1 MNKNLYKKLARNNIK
16 KNKSTYFP
24 YIFSTIVTISLF
36 FILYTITEEVSNGG
50 FYGDSTMGTI
60 LNFGVYTVGI
70 FSIIF
75 IFYTNNF
82 LLKRRKKELGLYS
95 VLGMEKRHISKVLF
109 YEVIYSGGF
118 SLIFGILFG
127 TLFSKLM
134 FAFLL
139 NILNLDTSIG
149 LNISIKSVGVTSVL
163 FFVIFA
169 LEILFNIINIKRIN
183 PIDLISGGKKGEREP
198 KSNWF
203 IGLLGIIS
211 LGMGYYIA
219 LIIENPISAINM
231 FFIAVILVSIGTYF
245 IFTSGS
251 IIIIKLLRKNKN
263 FYYKKNHFISVSNMI
278 YRMKQN
284 AVGLANIAILSTAV
298 LLVLSTTI
306 SLYVGME
313 DIMSDRYTEDVITNY
328 VYEGQN
334 LEEIES
340 IILKHAE
347 TKDIKIKDPLKY
359 YNSGFVGHLE
369 DNNLVGK
376 DILNKKSFEDIY
388 GVGIFTLD
396 DYNRIHGTNLELD
409 NEEVLINSN
418 TSDFNYEDIMLYGK
432 KYSIK
437 EQVDSMKFKMN
448 PVFNGVNIVVADM
461 EEMNSLISMI
471 NEMDSRDGEYHIYYD
486 YHFDIEG
493 EFENKISFGSTL
505 RETLNASIERVG
517 TVDDRYTSRQ
527 GFLSIYGSL
536 FFIGIF
542 LGTLFM
548 VATVLIIY
556 YKQISEG
563 YEDRERFN
571 ILQKVGMSKSE
582 VKNTIRSQTLIVFFL
597 PLVTAIIHIMV
608 AFPLVSKILAI
619 LNLNNT
625 KLFLICTGIV
635 ILVFGIAYGI
645 VYRWTAK
652 VYYKIVN

>member
-149 LNISIKSVGVTSVL
+149 LNISIKSLGVTSVL
-163 FFVIFA
+163 FFIIFA

-313 DIMSDRYTEDVITNY
+313 DIMSDRYTEDVMTNY

-461 EEMNSLISMI
+461 KEMNSLISMI
-471 NEMDSRDGEYHIYYD
+471 NEMDSRDGEYNIYYD